1 MIEITDECMSLTVDA
16 QVVATARF
24 SRSAAA
30 DGNGAWIVS
39 TNPARLFA
47 RDGAIT
53 VQ

>member
-39 TNPARLFA
+39 TNPPGCLPATARL
-47 RDGAIT
+47 RC
-53 VQ
+53 